1 MGVPILLASQLLDG
15 GGSERQM
22 RQFATALIDLAFEV
36 HVAFFRPD
44 EVRERELRACG
55 VQTVHIPLTSFG
67 SPSTLK
73 VASQLWSYLKTH
85 SIQLVHAF
93 DAPTCTF
100 VLPIARLAGTR
111 VVLASQRGNRRLDST
126 TTNRLRWLSD
136 AVSHG
141 IVVNAEALAVHLESE
156 GVPKPKIRFC
166 PNGLDTKRFSP
177 DGRRRLPELAG
188 ASVVI
193 GCVATH
199 RPEKQL
205 PFLVDSFAEMRR
217 QRPGL
222 RLVLVGSGSETSKIQ
237 ERIVAHQLGPDCL
250 MIPHTPDTAE
260 ILRSIDV
267 FLLTSASEGQ
277 SNSLMEAMATGC
289 AVIGSNVEGTRDL
302 IRDGVNGY
310 LFEYL
315 NQADLVRTTLALV
328 DDATLRN
335 KISADASEWVRSTMS
350 LEASAMRMA
359 AIYEE
364 YLDRPA

>member
-1 MGVPILLASQLLDG
+1 MLASQLLDT

-22 RQFATALIDLAFEV
+22 RQTAVALNDRGFEV
-36 HVAFFRPD
+36 HVAFFRLD
-44 EVRERELRACG
+44 EVRERELRDQG
-55 VQTVHIPLTSFG
+55 VQTVHIPLASFG

-73 VASQLWSYLKTH
+73 VAAHLWSYLRSH
-85 SIQLVHAF
+85 GIQLVHAF

-100 VLPIARLAGTR
+100 MLPVARLAGTR
-111 VVLASQRGNRRLDST
+111 VVLASQRGNRRLDSA

-136 AVSHG
+136 AASHG
-141 IVVNAEALAVHLESE
+141 VVVNAEALALHLESE
-156 GVPKPKIRFC
+156 GVPKEKIRFC

-177 DGRRRLPELAG
+177 ENRRRLHELAG
-188 ASVVI
+188 ASAVI
-193 GCVATH
+193 GCIATH

-222 RLVLVGSGSETSKIQ
+222 QLVLVGSGTETPKIR
-237 ERIVAHQLGPDCL
+237 ERIDAHEMSPDCVL
-250 MIPHTPDTAE
+250 IPHTRDTSE

-302 IRDGVNGY
+302 IRDGVNGF

-315 NQADLVRTTLALV
+315 NQADLVKKTLALL

-335 KISADASEWVRSTMS
+335 KISVDASEWVRTTMS
-350 LEASAMRMA
+350 LEGSAMRMA

-364 YLDRPA
+364 YLGRHS

>member
-1 MGVPILLASQLLDG
+1 MLASQLLDG

-22 RQFATALIDLAFEV
+22 RQSATALNNSGFEV

-44 EVRERELRACG
+44 EVRELELRASG
-55 VQTVHIPLTSFG
+55 VQTVHIPLASFG

-73 VASQLWSYLKTH
+73 VASQLWSYLRSH
-85 SIQLVHAF
+85 AIQLVHAF

-111 VVLASQRGNRRLDST
+111 VVLASQRGNRCLDSPT
-126 TTNRLRWLSD
+126 TSRLRWLSD

-141 IVVNAEALAVHLESE
+141 IVVNSAALAVHLESE
-156 GVPKPKIRFC
+156 GVPKEKIRFC

-177 DGRRRLPELAG
+177 DGRRRLPELAS
-188 ASVVI
+188 ASLVI

-205 PFLVDSFAEMRR
+205 PFLVDSFADMRR
-217 QRPGL
+217 QRLGL
-222 RLVLVGSGSETSKIQ
+222 RLVLVGSGSERPKIE
-237 ERIVAHQLGPDCL
+237 ERIAAHQLGSDCL
-250 MIPHTPDTAE
+250 MIPHIADTAE

-267 FLLTSASEGQ
+267 FLLTSVSEGQ

-289 AVIGSNVEGTRDL
+289 AVVGSNVEGTRDL
-302 IRDGVNGY
+302 IRDGVNGF

-315 NQADLVRTTLALV
+315 NQADLVTKTLALV
-328 DDATLRN
+328 DDEALRN
-335 KISADASEWVRSTMS
+335 KISADSSDWVRSTMS
-350 LEASAMRMA
+350 LEASAIRMA

-364 YLDRPA
+364 YLGRLS